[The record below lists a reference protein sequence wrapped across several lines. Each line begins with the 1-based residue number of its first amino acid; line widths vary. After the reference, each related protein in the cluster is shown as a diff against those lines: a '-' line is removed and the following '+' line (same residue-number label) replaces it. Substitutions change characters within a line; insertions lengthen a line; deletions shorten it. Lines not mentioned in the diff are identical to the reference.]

1 MAERDD
7 RRQLRWR
14 FLDWRPVRRAPIEPE
29 PRPPD
34 PLPQHEPRPREPR
47 SRESGALLR
56 AGFADLE
63 EFVREVGG
71 GRIGPAHLGRDGV
84 TVPMR
89 ALDGELYRL
98 RIRAPRYLEV
108 PPRCTFVDAQGFGV
122 PAAWPAYHPAS
133 PFRPPLFICT
143 PPTWEYYQHHPGGYH
158 RELGT
163 LVNTVATIYTAL
175 QAPSYRGRYAGEPG
189 F

>member
-1 MAERDD
+1 MAEQDD
-7 RRQLRWR
+7 GRQLRWR
-14 FLDWRPVRRAPIEPE
+14 FLDWRPARRAPIEAE
-29 PRPPD
+29 PRPREQRPREQRPRD
-34 PLPQHEPRPREPR
+34 PRPREPR
-47 SRESGALLR
+47 ARLR

-71 GRIGPAHLGRDGV
+71 GRIGPPHLGRDGV

-89 ALDGELYRL
+89 AHDGELYHL
-98 RIRAPRYLEV
+98 RIHAPRYLDV
-108 PPRCTFVDAQGFGV
+108 PPRCTFVDGQGRRV

-133 PFRPPLFICT
+133 PFRPPCFICT

-158 RELGT
+158 PELGT